1 MNFAPFTGHIPTAAA
16 IPSIHQFAAK
26 FGYENVGSSSGGV
39 LQETRYHT
47 SGSGGGVQF
56 AVAPAAG
63 SVAMDG
69 VKFRQ
74 AESVVVVSSAQP
86 GTVTLAGIAPIHTG
100 ESVTTFMLSFIKG
113 ENPRCSRKKYLY
125 GCCDTCKRNQT
136 NFFWDRDAKLQTDRL
151 MISDCRRP

>member
-26 FGYENVGSSSGGV
+26 FGYEGTGSSSGGV
-39 LQETRYHT
+39 LQETRYQA
-47 SGSGGGVQF
+47 SGSGGAVQF

-63 SVAMDG
+63 VPADG

-86 GTVTLAGIAPIHTG
+86 GTVALAGIAPIHTG
-100 ESVTTFMLSFIKG
+100 NFHYGLHVALSTLFL
-113 ENPRCSRKKYLY
+113 S
-125 GCCDTCKRNQT
+125 
-136 NFFWDRDAKLQTDRL
+136 DR
-151 MISDCRRP
+151 S